1 MTRGIIHPGFHKTG
15 TTSLQ
20 QFLEINAAA
29 LAPYVRIIMKPQME
43 DVASCARDCSNA
55 SLLGSKA
62 FRRAAFRRQFTDL
75 LQRTSLENG
84 QTLLISC
91 EALVGRMPGRE
102 NVVAFDAAAG
112 LAKDMV
118 KVTENHF
125 DDLDLT
131 FLYTTRAPD
140 SWMRSAYSH
149 LLHQSKFTM
158 SEVEFAKKFHR
169 AGDLDAIVGRIAE
182 AIAPRMPITSQL
194 EATAP
199 EAFGPASALLQ
210 LLDLPAE
217 VIAALEPAKHLNQ
230 QLDGF
235 EKSKLQD
242 YNAQDMTDTELSQIK
257 RRFLRKRRNRKK
269 WQEND

>member
-1 MTRGIIHPGFHKTG
+1 MTRVIIHAGFHKTG

-20 QFLEINAAA
+20 RFLEINAAA
-29 LAPYVRIIMKPQME
+29 LAPYVRVIMKPQME
-43 DVASCARDCSNA
+43 VVASCARDCSNA
-55 SLLGSKA
+55 SLLGLNTIRRA
-62 FRRAAFRRQFTDL
+62 TFRRRFADL
-75 LQRTSLENG
+75 LHRTFLKDD

-102 NVVAFDAAAG
+102 NVVAFDTAVG

-118 KVTENHF
+118 RVAEKHF

-131 FLYTTRAPD
+131 LLYTTRERD
-140 SWMRSAYSH
+140 SWVRSAYSH

-158 SEVEFAKKFHR
+158 SEAEFAEKFRR
-169 AGDLDAIVGRIAE
+169 AGDLDAIVAHIAE
-182 AIAPRMPITSQL
+182 AIAPRAPITSQL
-194 EATAP
+194 ETTAP
-199 EAFGPASALLQ
+199 EPFGPASALLQ

-217 VIAALEPAKHLNQ
+217 VIATLEPAKHLNR
-230 QLDGF
+230 QLDAF

-242 YNAQDMTDTELSQIK
+242 YNAQDITDTELSQIK
-257 RRFLRKRRNRKK
+257 RRFLRKRQNRKK

>member
-1 MTRGIIHPGFHKTG
+1 MTRVIIHPGFHKTG

-20 QFLEINAAA
+20 QFLELNAAA
-29 LAPYVRIIMKPQME
+29 LAPYVRVILKPQME
-43 DVASCARDCSNA
+43 DVASCARDCSNV
-55 SLLGSKA
+55 SLLGSNT
-62 FRRAAFRRQFTDL
+62 FRRAAFRRRFADL

-102 NVVAFDAAAG
+102 NVVAFDAAAD

-118 KVTENHF
+118 KVVEKHF

-131 FLYTTRAPD
+131 LLYTTRAPD

-158 SEVEFAKKFHR
+158 SEEAFSESFRR
-169 AGDLDAIVGRIAE
+169 AGDLEAIVARVGK
-182 AIAPRMPITSQL
+182 AIAPRTPVTSQL
-194 EATAP
+194 EATALEP
-199 EAFGPASALLQ
+199 FGPASALLQ
-210 LLDLPAE
+210 LLNLPTE
-217 VIAALEPAKHLNQ
+217 VIARLKPAKHLNQ
-230 QLDGF
+230 QLDTF

-269 WQEND
+269 WREND

>member
-1 MTRGIIHPGFHKTG
+1 MTRVIIHAGFHKTG

-20 QFLEINAAA
+20 RFLEINAAA
-29 LAPYVRIIMKPQME
+29 LAPYVRVILKPQME

-55 SLLGSKA
+55 SRFGSNSV
-62 FRRAAFRRQFTDL
+62 RRAAFRLRFADL
-75 LQRTSLENG
+75 LQRTPLENG

-102 NVVAFDAAAG
+102 NVVAFDAAPA

-118 KVTENHF
+118 RVTEKHF
-125 DDLDLT
+125 NDLDLT
-131 FLYTTRAPD
+131 LLYTTRDQA

-149 LLHQSKFTM
+149 LLHQSKFTI
-158 SEVEFAKKFHR
+158 SEAEFTEKFHR
-169 AGDLDAIVGRIAE
+169 AGDLDAIVARIAE
-182 AIAPRMPITSQL
+182 AIAPRTPITSQL

-199 EAFGPASALLQ
+199 EPFGPASALLP
-210 LLDLPAE
+210 LLNLPAD
-217 VIAALEPAKHLNQ
+217 VVATLEPAKHLNQ
-230 QLDGF
+230 QLDAF

-242 YNAQDMTDTELSQIK
+242 FNAQDMTDTELSQIK

-269 WQEND
+269 RQEND

>member
-1 MTRGIIHPGFHKTG
+1 VTRVIIHPGFHKTG

-29 LAPYVRIIMKPQME
+29 LGPYVRVIMKPQME

-55 SLLGSKA
+55 SFLAPNTIRRSA
-62 FRRAAFRRQFTDL
+62 FRRRFADL

-118 KVTENHF
+118 KVAEKHF
-125 DDLDLT
+125 DDLNLT

-140 SWMRSAYSH
+140 SWIRSAYSH

-158 SEVEFAKKFHR
+158 SEDEFAKKFRR
-169 AGDLDAIVGRIAE
+169 AGDLDAIVARIGE
-182 AIAPRMPITSQL
+182 AIAPRTPVTSRL
-194 EATAP
+194 EVTAP
-199 EAFGPASALLQ
+199 EPFGPASALLR

-217 VIAALEPAKHLNQ
+217 VIAALKPAKHLNP
-230 QLDGF
+230 QLDSF

-242 YNAQDMTDTELSQIK
+242 YNTHDITDMELSLIK

-269 WQEND
+269 WREND

>member
-1 MTRGIIHPGFHKTG
+1 MTRVIIHAGFHKTG

-20 QFLEINAAA
+20 RFLEINAAA
-29 LAPYVRIIMKPQME
+29 LAPYVHVLMKPQME
-43 DVASCARDCSNA
+43 DVASAARDCSNA
-55 SLLGSKA
+55 SFFRSNY
-62 FRRAAFRRQFTDL
+62 FRRAAFRHLFFDL
-75 LQRTSLENG
+75 LKRTTLENE

-102 NVVAFDAAAG
+102 NVTAFDAAVG

-118 KVTENHF
+118 NVAEKHF
-125 DDLDLT
+125 GDLDLT
-131 FLYTTRAPD
+131 LLYTTRERD

-158 SEVEFAKKFHR
+158 SEPEFAEKFGR
-169 AGDLDAIVGRIAE
+169 AGDLDAIVMRIGQ
-182 AIAPRMPITSQL
+182 AIGPRVPVTSQL
-194 EATAP
+194 ETTAA
-199 EAFGPASALLQ
+199 EQFGPASVLVR

-217 VIAALEPAKHLNQ
+217 VNATLEPAKHLNQ
-230 QLDGF
+230 QLDAF

-242 YNAQDMTDTELSQIK
+242 FNAQDMTDADLNQIK

-269 WQEND
+269 GQEND